1 MTRLCSIRMYIVCL
15 CCFMCFGIAYGQ
27 DAFIDSGGATI
38 KGQVRDASPER
49 QPIEGVTVK
58 IVDSADGQ
66 EYTVTTD
73 KDGNYEKTGLQAGRY
88 TISVSKDGYA
98 DRMGKS
104 KVVAVGGEVYDSI
117 IMRKKDNVFTIFTLF
132 QRQSLVWLLVAGV
145 TFVII
150 VALVIFFINLRKP
163 RY

>member
-38 KGQVRDASPER
+38 RGQVLDASPER
-49 QPIEGVTVK
+49 KPIEGVTVK
-58 IVDSADGQ
+58 IVYSADGQ

-73 KDGNYEKTGLQAGRY
+73 KDGNYKKTGLPAGRY
-88 TISVSKDGYA
+88 IISVSKDGYG

-104 KVVAVGGEVYDSI
+104 KVLAAGGEIYDQIKMLKKENI
-117 IMRKKDNVFTIFTLF
+117 ITFV
-132 QRQSLVWLLVAGV
+132 QRQPLVWLLVAGV
-145 TFVII
+145 AIVII
-150 VALVIFFINLRKP
+150 VALVIFFIDLRKP

>member
-15 CCFMCFGIAYGQ
+15 FCFTCFGIGYGQ

-38 KGQVRDASPER
+38 KGEVIDTSPEQR
-49 QPIEGVTVK
+49 PIEGVTVK

-66 EYTVTTD
+66 EYIVTTD
-73 KDGNYEKTGLQAGRY
+73 KDGYYEKTGLPAGRY
-88 TISVSKDGYA
+88 TISVSKAGYG
-98 DRMGKS
+98 DRVGKS
-104 KVVAVGGEVYDSI
+104 KVVAAGGEIYDRI
-117 IMRKKDNVFTIFTLF
+117 RMRKKDNIITFV
-132 QRQSLVWLLVAGV
+132 QRQPLVWLLVAGV

-150 VALVIFFINLRKP
+150 VALVIFFIDLRKP